1 MFIFLCRNSL
11 SRTARSASLSK
22 LFHPLWIKAPP
33 YPSILCNSF
42 PPLGQQ
48 GKGNTLCWERIQS
61 LTKLIRHIKI
71 YYFIASLFFLRFRAL
86 TTEMVYTEVPQ
97 SWGTSG
103 TSKSTNRVSLILS
116 VGNSHF
122 SILVHRV
129 RYLKNL
135 FVPQRQQVII
145 FPGEFKIRG

>member
-1 MFIFLCRNSL
+1 MFIFLCRNSS

-22 LFHPLWIKAPP
+22 SFHPLWIKAPL

-42 PPLGQQ
+42 PPLNPSRGQQ

-61 LTKLIRHIKI
+61 LTNLIRHIKI
-71 YYFIASLFFLRFRAL
+71 YYFIASLFFLRFRPL

-103 TSKSTNRVSLILS
+103 TSKSTNRVSLTPS

-135 FVPQRQQVII
+135 FLPQR
-145 FPGEFKIRG
+145 